1 MYLSRVIEKEIKMEQ
16 FIKEWDIACKD
27 EDDIEYTQQQLL
39 SQYTHMKPEI
49 NEYLNKEYGLPIGT
63 DNFDFE

>member
-1 MYLSRVIEKEIKMEQ
+1 MEQ